1 MKMTDEVE
9 AVMGGVRMGVNVD
22 IKRTDGESQ
31 LLILWVVV
39 VMVSCNQSEYL
50 MPADCSTWTRTI
62 GRPNISNESLFLP
75 QLCQAILLHHA

>member
-31 LLILWVVV
+31 LLILWAVVM
-39 VMVSCNQSEYL
+39 MVSCNQSEYL
-50 MPADCSTWTRTI
+50 MFNVDEDDRS
-62 GRPNISNESLFLP
+62 SKYF
-75 QLCQAILLHHA
+75 Q

>member
-31 LLILWVVV
+31 LLILWAV
-39 VMVSCNQSEYL
+39 VM
-50 MPADCSTWTRTI
+50 W
-62 GRPNISNESLFLP
+62 
-75 QLCQAILLHHA
+75 